1 MEAYKRIKRQGWDKT
16 ILPNAH
22 KLDADDFK
30 EFCDGM
36 LRKMSKPTMRML
48 NSLFTDYALEME
60 NKYNRHPSL
69 QKLKENLSYLTDRLT
84 EEEKTRHG

>member
-1 MEAYKRIKRQGWDKT
+1 MKSLKRIKRQGWDKS
-16 ILPNAH
+16 ILSNAH

-30 EFCDGM
+30 EYCDGM
-36 LRKMSKPTMRML
+36 LHKMSKPTIRML

-60 NKYNRHPSL
+60 KKYNRHPSL

-84 EEEKTRHG
+84 EEEKTRHD